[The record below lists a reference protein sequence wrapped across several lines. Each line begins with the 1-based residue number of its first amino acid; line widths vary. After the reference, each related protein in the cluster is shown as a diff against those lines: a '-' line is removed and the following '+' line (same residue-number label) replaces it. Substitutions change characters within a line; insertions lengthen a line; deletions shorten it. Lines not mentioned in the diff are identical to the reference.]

1 MLSSRTMIA
10 ESPTKGDN
18 LFDQMKEDIL
28 PIDPEESYD
37 NSKIDN
43 VFDGSNSNE
52 GQAYED

>member
-43 VFDGSNSNE
+43 VFDGTNSNE